1 LDVLAVDIGVVIDVR
16 VRVIDDEDGS
26 WDVGFRRRVD
36 WLVVVVMGI
45 VVFVDVKTRVVDDT
59 VDNDSSVGTIM

>member
-1 LDVLAVDIGVVIDVR
+1 LDVLAVEIGVVIDVR

-36 WLVVVVMGI
+36 
-45 VVFVDVKTRVVDDT
+45 
-59 VDNDSSVGTIM
+59 